1 MAVPG
6 YIEFTDDEGN
16 PIEGSVQIA
25 GREGMCEVM
34 EFDHTVRIPT
44 DAQMGT
50 LTGVRQHRPL
60 TIVKPYDRASPQLY
74 QSLVTGATLEE
85 VVVHWYQIDK
95 TGSEVEYF
103 QHRLRDAKIADMQ
116 AFMYNT
122 KDPQKEQFTH
132 MEKVAILY
140 GEITWLYVDGN
151 IEATDSWTNERVSA

>member
-1 MAVPG
+1 MAVPA
-6 YIEFTDDEGN
+6 YIEFTDHDGQ

-60 TIVKPYDRASPQLY
+60 TIVKPYDRASPILY
-74 QSLVTGATLEE
+74 DALCTGKTLDEVT
-85 VVVHWYQIDK
+85 VHWYQIDR

-103 QHRLRDAKIADMQ
+103 RHILKRAKISNIQ

-122 KDPQKEQFTH
+122 KDPRKEQFTH
-132 MEKVAILY
+132 MEKVSLLY
-140 GEITWLYVDGN
+140 GVITWQFVDGN
-151 IEATDSWTNERVSA
+151 IEAEDSWENERVSA